1 MQLAFLGRIEGHEEA
16 ALELANFCFET
27 LDVNRVIYVGG
38 DDGLDRVV
46 AARFSRFEPP
56 LDRIRDFGARAFW
69 QRTIPFV
76 DAAPHTVRAF
86 VGQEQRLLSL
96 MRLET
101 IAENT
106 ADMPL
111 ITTWQRF
118 NVCAK
123 ITSDVSAA
131 PSANDILV
139 LGGDRSPQLP
149 KTRQSPI
156 ALAPGSL
163 SEAGLLILRLGTEP
177 TVTLDVELL
186 DRHAQ
191 RQDHYH
197 LHLWD

>member
-1 MQLAFLGRIEGHEEA
+1 MQLAFLGRIGEHEEA

-46 AARFSRFEPP
+46 ATRFSQLEPP

-69 QRTIPFV
+69 QRTIACLDSTPHSLRSFV
-76 DAAPHTVRAF
+76 A
-86 VGQEQRLLSL
+86 QEQRLLSL

-101 IAENT
+101 VAENT
-106 ADMPL
+106 PSVPV

-118 NVCAK
+118 RVCAK
-123 ITSDVSAA
+123 IT
-131 PSANDILV
+131 PTLPPGTNEDILV
-139 LGGDRSPQLP
+139 LGAGHPAQLS
-149 KTRQSPI
+149 KTRQAPI
-156 ALAPGSL
+156 TFAPGPL
-163 SEAGLLILRLGTEP
+163 SEAGLLVLRLGTEP

-186 DRHAQ
+186 DRHAK
-191 RQDHYH
+191 RRDHYH